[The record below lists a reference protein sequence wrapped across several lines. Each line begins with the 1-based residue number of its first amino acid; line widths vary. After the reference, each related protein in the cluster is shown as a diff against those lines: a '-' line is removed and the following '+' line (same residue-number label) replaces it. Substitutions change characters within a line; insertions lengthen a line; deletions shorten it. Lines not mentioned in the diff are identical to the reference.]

1 MTTASIDK
9 QYPVTIV
16 GAGPVGITQALLL
29 AKLGIRVLLVEKK
42 TEPMKHPAAHVLN
55 GRSMEIWETI
65 DPEIPRRIVEAAG
78 EMEEN
83 PRINWQ
89 TSLTGE
95 AIGGVNMFDDDAMRL
110 RANAQS
116 RWRTLHLGQ
125 HVLEPLLWEFATAH
139 ELIDFR
145 TGATCMDVSQ
155 TGTRV
160 SATIARDGGEH
171 SVESDYLICAEG
183 AMSRTRQSLGI
194 NMIGPV
200 LTEMSSV
207 FFNCDITDEEARS
220 LPILTWIMN
229 EKIVGAAIRHG
240 GGDFIL
246 MTNYLPDFQSRESMD
261 AEWWMPRIRAT
272 VGANTNIHI
281 KSRGVW
287 TMTSQIAD
295 AFRRGRVFLVGDAAH
310 RFPPTG
316 GYGLNTGVGDAQ
328 NLAWKLA
335 AVLTQD
341 APGTLLDS
349 YETERKP
356 VAQTNADQS
365 TENHFKMDLVSRHIG
380 LVSTDISRLETLFTS
395 LPLSILPHSWRAR
408 LAKRLMATGIRRA
421 TKQLDPESKKREALL
436 RKMNVDIQ
444 SQAAHFMA
452 RGLEYGATYKDGIV
466 VPEPSLQP
474 KRGDGVRE
482 YQPSSWPGGRL
493 PYAVVEP
500 TERGISTLDM
510 IEAKALTLLV
520 HPSHVKSW
528 ETLVRGNKSFGMNTM
543 VKACRL
549 ANPSDWFEIM
559 ESHDAGA
566 ILVRPD
572 GHIVW
577 RTRESEPE
585 VEWKEF
591 KDKENSYIQVNDN
604 AKTWIRSTLY

>member
-1 MTTASIDK
+1 MTTASIDTH
-9 QYPVTIV
+9 YPVTIV

-89 TSLTGE
+89 TSLTGQV
-95 AIGGVNMFDDDAMRL
+95 IGGVNMFDDDAMRL
-110 RANAQS
+110 RADAQS
-116 RWRTLHLGQ
+116 RWRTMHLGQ
-125 HVLEPLLWEFATAH
+125 HVLEPMLWEFAIAH
-139 ELIDFR
+139 ELIDFH

-155 TGTRV
+155 TGTTV
-160 SATIARDGGEH
+160 SATIVRDGVGH
-171 SVESDYLICAEG
+171 IVESDYIICAEG

-194 NMIGPV
+194 DMIGPI

-207 FFNCDITDEEARS
+207 FFNCDLTDEEARN

-229 EKIVGAAIRHG
+229 EEIVGAAIRHG
-240 GGDFIL
+240 DGDFIL

-261 AEWWMPRIRAT
+261 NSWWLPRIRAA
-272 VGANTNIHI
+272 VGANTNIHF

-335 AVLTQD
+335 AVLTQN
-341 APGTLLDS
+341 APVALLDS
-349 YETERKP
+349 YEIERKP
-356 VAQTNADQS
+356 IAQANADQS
-365 TENHFKMDLVSRHIG
+365 TENHFKMDLVSRHLG
-380 LVSTDISRLETLFTS
+380 LVSTDISKLERLLTS
-395 LPLSILPHSWRAR
+395 PPLSILPHSWRAK
-408 LAKRLMATGIRRA
+408 LAKRLMASGIRKAARRL
-421 TKQLDPESKKREALL
+421 TPESKRREAIL
-436 RKMNVDIQ
+436 RKMNIDIQ
-444 SQAAHFMA
+444 NQAAHFMA

-466 VPEPSLQP
+466 IPEASLQP
-474 KRGDGVRE
+474 KRGDGLRE
-482 YQPSSWPGGRL
+482 YQPSTWPGGRL

-500 TERGISTLDM
+500 AEGGISTLD
-510 IEAKALTLLV
+510 ILDAKTLTLLV
-520 HPSHVKSW
+520 HPSHVAVW
-528 ETLVRGNKSFGMNTM
+528 ESLVNDSKSFGINTM

-549 ANPSDWFEIM
+549 ANPSDWFELM
-559 ESHDAGA
+559 ESRESGA

-577 RTRESEPE
+577 RTKESEPE
-585 VEWKEF
+585 VEWKAF
-591 KDKENSYIQVNDN
+591 KDKKNSYIQVNVS
-604 AKTWIRSTLY
+604 AKT